1 MADGT
6 TEDQEP
12 LILSALNDYLYCPR
26 RCALHRIEGV
36 WVENAHTLSGSIE
49 HEHADDPGYRQNVDE
64 LGVVLRIERALPLY
78 CRKLNLVGK
87 GDIVE
92 FHRNQSQISD
102 IRSQRS
108 DNKAQRSDL
117 RSQSSDSSP
126 RSTRGPAIPHPVDYK
141 LGPKRKWDND
151 EVQLCAQG
159 ICLEEMLGVRVPA
172 GSVYHV
178 KSRHRRRVEFD
189 ANLRMLTLR
198 TIEEVRDLLVGDV
211 VPQAELR
218 PQCEGCSLHRVCMP
232 ELAGRSRRMEAC
244 REELFGRG
252 AGWTRR
258 PEVEW

>member
-36 WVENAHTLSGSIE
+36 WVENAHTLSGVIE

-78 CRKLNLVGK
+78 CRKLNLVAK

-92 FHRNQSQISD
+92 FHRNE
-102 IRSQRS
+102 SQRS
-108 DNKAQRSDL
+108 DVKSQRSDV
-117 RSQSSDSSP
+117 RSQG
-126 RSTRGPAIPHPVDYK
+126 RGPAVPHPVDYK

-151 EVQLCAQG
+151 DVQLCAQG
-159 ICLEEMLGVRVPA
+159 ICLEEMMGVRVPA

-198 TIEEVRDLLVGDV
+198 TIEEVRDLLAGDV
-211 VPQAELR
+211 VPEAELR

-244 REELFGRG
+244 REELYGRG
-252 AGWTRR
+252 AGWTER